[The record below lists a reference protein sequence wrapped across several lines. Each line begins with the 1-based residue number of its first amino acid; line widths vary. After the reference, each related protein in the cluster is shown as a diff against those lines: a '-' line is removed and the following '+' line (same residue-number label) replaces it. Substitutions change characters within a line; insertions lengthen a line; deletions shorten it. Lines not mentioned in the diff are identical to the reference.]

1 MLNIIN
7 LKKIIFRLLIIFS
20 HIMYIMS
27 FYPKDHTY
35 GLLEQSKQLP
45 VIQKFFNKDIKEIE
59 NKLSPFDYECD
70 THVYEL
76 KTRTNTLNKYP
87 TTMIGRNKIEAKK
100 DIILI
105 FKYTDCLTY
114 INYNKELFD
123 TFEIK
128 PFDRNVKEK
137 SKKDYIYIPIQHLK
151 IIENYI

>member
-1 MLNIIN
+1 MP
-7 LKKIIFRLLIIFS
+7 
-20 HIMYIMS
+20 S
-27 FYPKDHTY
+27 FYPIDNKR
-35 GLLEQSKQLP
+35 GLIEQSRLLP
-45 VIQKFFNKDIKEIE
+45 IIQKYFNKDIKEIE
-59 NKLSPFDYECD
+59 YKLSPFDYECD
-70 THVYEL
+70 THFYEL

-87 TTMIGRNKIEAKK
+87 TTMIGINKIEAKK

-137 SKKDYIYIPIQHLK
+137 NKKDYIYIPVQYLK